1 MRERQPRT
9 AAAPAVASQDLAPHA
24 DRVVAGLGELVG
36 RLAELAGG

>member
-1 MRERQPRT
+1 V
-9 AAAPAVASQDLAPHA
+9 AVATSLPREDLAPHA